1 MPLHDSVYLQ
11 EGNFNYWELCYF
23 KMAVQ
28 FLCSCRT
35 KELYKRCFGSCTINR
50 IRKLSFMNIGM
61 LCFFPSSFTILIEK
75 VKCNFQ
81 FISRKESLHRIDQC
95 ILFLKCLW
103 LMIKY
108 GETTASIKIT
118 NKIVLLWRKQLTSS
132 RSFWWF
138 SDVTAKIF
146 ITVLW

>member
-1 MPLHDSVYLQ
+1 MIVSIYKKETSITGSSVISKWR
-11 EGNFNYWELCYF
+11 FNSFVHVELKNYIS
-23 KMAVQ
+23 AVLAAAQ
-28 FLCSCRT
+28 SIEYESCH
-35 KELYKRCFGSCTINR
+35 LWISACCTF
-50 IRKLSFMNIGM
+50 S
-61 LCFFPSSFTILIEK
+61 LIVYNLNWKSE
-75 VKCNFQ
+75 VQ
-81 FISRKESLHRIDQC
+81 LPIYITQRESLHRIDQC
-95 ILFLKCLW
+95 ILFLKCPW

>member
-1 MPLHDSVYLQ
+1 MPLHDSVHLH

-23 KMAVQ
+23 IMAVQ

-50 IRKLSFMNIGM
+50 IRIYEYRHVVLFS
-61 LCFFPSSFTILIEK
+61 LIVYNLNWKSE
-75 VKCNFQ
+75 VQ
-81 FISRKESLHRIDQC
+81 LPIYITQRESLHRIDQC

-103 LMIKY
+103 LMIKC

>member
-1 MPLHDSVYLQ
+1 MIVSIYKKETSITGSSVISKWR
-11 EGNFNYWELCYF
+11 FNSFVHVELKNYIS
-23 KMAVQ
+23 AVLAAAQ
-28 FLCSCRT
+28 SIEYESCH
-35 KELYKRCFGSCTINR
+35 LWISACCAFS
-50 IRKLSFMNIGM
+50 
-61 LCFFPSSFTILIEK
+61 LIVYNLNWKSE
-75 VKCNFQ
+75 VQ
-81 FISRKESLHRIDQC
+81 LPIYITQRESLHRIDQC
-95 ILFLKCLW
+95 ILFFKCLW